1 MTGVDAGSVSDGV
14 IFGRNL
20 DWMSGNT
27 VCGEDMTRRM
37 GRAGPGPARPTHDL
51 TTNLNLSER
60 LRTVGGLR
68 TDSIGPWTQG
78 EAARLVKQV
87 LKTKPVQ

>member
-1 MTGVDAGSVSDGV
+1 
-14 IFGRNL
+14 
-20 DWMSGNT
+20 MSGNT

-37 GRAGPGPARPTHDL
+37 GCALTGPPCPTHDHP
-51 TTNLNLSER
+51 TNLNLSER

>member
-1 MTGVDAGSVSDGV
+1 
-14 IFGRNL
+14 
-20 DWMSGNT
+20 MSGNT
-27 VCGEDMTRRM
+27 VCGEDMIRRM
-37 GRAGPGPARPTHDL
+37 GCALTGPPCPTHDL

>member
-14 IFGRNL
+14 IFGRDL

-37 GRAGPGPARPTHDL
+37 GRATHDL